1 MKKTLFILMVSLSLS
16 GTLMA
21 QTQST
26 TADAAT
32 YATRFDK
39 FVTDLSALDSL
50 STADKQRVD
59 STYKAFLAEYKVVK
73 DQMSDED
80 VRTCSKAKVRY
91 QKAKVRLALNKT
103 SDSLSDTTDS
113 LGKKAKKLFKRT
125 KSKLK
130 GAIDGFKEN

>member
-21 QTQST
+21 QTQS
-26 TADAAT
+26 ADATT

-50 STADKQRVD
+50 STADKQHVD